1 MSRPR
6 VPCRRDGSGRRG
18 LLPPALEQASGEGI
32 AAYRAGRY
40 HAVGE
45 ERVADLGCGIGGDS
59 LALAAG
65 LQVLGID
72 LDGLR
77 LAMARANCEA
87 YGRGERFQP
96 VLADLREWLPVGVG
110 ALFFDPG
117 RRRDDGRRIHSVA
130 HYWPPLGTIQR
141 WLPRVPHVGVKVS
154 PGVAYDELPP
164 GAEIE
169 FISEKGTVKEA
180 VLWFGDLR
188 TRAGRRATLLPG
200 GETLTDE
207 PTPEIPIGP
216 PAAFLYEPDGAVI
229 RAHLVEQLA
238 ARLGAAKVDRDIA
251 YLTADSRVTTP
262 LARVYAL
269 EDHLPFNLKKLRAY
283 LRARNVGRVV
293 VKKRGSP
300 LEPEELIRR
309 HPSPTPQVLVVTDG
323 QPTAYFQEREL
334 RVEWPM
340 GFGGVSPH
348 AVAETLKTVR
358 RVTRRGITI
367 NTFMLD
373 DSPELVGFVERMT
386 EINKGRAFFTSPG
399 RLGVFLMVDYLSRRR
414 AWHR

>member
-1 MSRPR
+1 M
-6 VPCRRDGSGRRG
+6 DGSTFRFLLSPAGQTLLAEAAALRSTETTLLADLTFLRKRYPAEQAAAALEMVRLRGRAAAKFSRAEHMYFTS
-18 LLPPALEQASGEGI
+18 PALEQASGERI

-40 HAVGE
+40 HALGE

-65 LQVLGID
+65 VQVLGID

-87 YGRGERFQP
+87 YGRGERFQLL
-96 VLADLREWLPVGVG
+96 LADLREWLPVGVG

-130 HYWPPLGTIQR
+130 HYRPPLGTIKR

-180 VLWFGDLR
+180 VLWFGELR
-188 TRAGRRATLLPG
+188 TSAGRRATLLPG

-207 PTPEIPIGP
+207 PAPEIPIGP

-238 ARLGAAKVDRDIA
+238 ARLGAAKVDREIA
-251 YLTADSRVTTP
+251 YLTADSPVTTP

-269 EDHLPFNLKKLRAY
+269 EDHVPFNLKKLRAH

-300 LEPEELIRR
+300 LDPEELIRR
-309 HPSPTPQVLVVTDG
+309 LRLRGDEERVLFLTRLDGRPSVLIGRPVATDG
-323 QPTAYFQEREL
+323 
-334 RVEWPM
+334 
-340 GFGGVSPH
+340 
-348 AVAETLKTVR
+348 
-358 RVTRRGITI
+358 
-367 NTFMLD
+367 
-373 DSPELVGFVERMT
+373 
-386 EINKGRAFFTSPG
+386 
-399 RLGVFLMVDYLSRRR
+399 
-414 AWHR
+414 